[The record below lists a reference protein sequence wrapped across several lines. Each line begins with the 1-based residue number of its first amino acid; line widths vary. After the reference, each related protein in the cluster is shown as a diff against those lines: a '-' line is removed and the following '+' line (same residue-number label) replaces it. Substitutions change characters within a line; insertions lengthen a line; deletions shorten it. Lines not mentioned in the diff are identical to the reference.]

1 MVQYTWPTV
10 VCGEGVCECWYDHLS
25 VVLLCVLY
33 SHQDWELNYACVMVD
48 WRMLSQSIN
57 KGADPNWKDEVSLQL
72 FNSQCC
78 VYHALSYC
86 ATILDYMYTTL
97 PASGTLHHYMFT
109 NNTGHTALRI
119 E

>member
-1 MVQYTWPTV
+1 MSKHVDTSKYKACITAAAGTVYYGTVHWPTV

-33 SHQDWELNYACVMVD
+33 SAQDWELNYACGYGRLED
-48 WRMLSQSIN
+48 AQSAIN

-78 VYHALSYC
+78 VSSVVSEHVVV
-86 ATILDYMYTTL
+86 
-97 PASGTLHHYMFT
+97 
-109 NNTGHTALRI
+109 
-119 E
+119 